1 MQISTYWYSFCHQL
15 TAAMIISTLYGMV
28 MIAVLVGIMMQIS
41 QDGWLAPS
49 SLFFFVVSGQ
59 LILTGLLHPR
69 EVSCRSFKSRADK

>member
-1 MQISTYWYSFCHQL
+1 
-15 TAAMIISTLYGMV
+15 MV

-59 LILTGLLHPR
+59 LIITGLLHPR
-69 EVSCRSFKSRADK
+69 EVSRRSFKTSR